1 MIKEFSQKSD
11 VIIKH
16 IEHFLAE
23 YVSYQTARKTIV
35 QMIEQDLIY
44 LEVNLADQRSKTVK
58 FRVVDACEFL

>member
-1 MIKEFSQKSD
+1 VIKEFSQKSD